1 MIKIGVVGASGFV
14 GGRLCE
20 MAAEARLEV
29 VRFSRVAR
37 AGYRGPEKGGG
48 WDFSGLDAVVNLAG
62 EPVLGLW
69 TEDKKRRILESRV
82 EGTRRVVEAM
92 RKEDGP
98 GVLVNA
104 SAIGFYGDTGER
116 AVDEGSAAGAGFL
129 AETCEAWEAE
139 AEPAVVAGKRVVS
152 VRTGFVVGQGGAMK
166 LVMPIFR
173 LGLGGNLGNGR
184 QWMSCVHV
192 DDVAGIFLWAVT
204 NPDVTGPV
212 NAVMPEAVRN
222 SDFTRELAAAMGRPA
237 FLPAPAFALRTVL
250 GGMSHVMLD
259 SARVV
264 PRVVLEKGFE
274 FRYPTLEA
282 AFQAVVSS
290 K

>member
-1 MIKIGVVGASGFV
+1 
-14 GGRLCE
+14 
-20 MAAEARLEV
+20 
-29 VRFSRVAR
+29 
-37 AGYRGPEKGGG
+37 
-48 WDFSGLDAVVNLAG
+48 VVNLAG

-104 SAIGFYGDTGER
+104 SAIGFYGDTGET

-204 NPDVTGPV
+204 NAYVAGPV
-212 NAVMPEAVRN
+212 NAVMPQAVRN
-222 SDFTRELAAAMGRPA
+222 SDFTRDLAAAMGRPA

-264 PRVVLEKGFE
+264 PRVALEKGFE

>member
-20 MAAEARLEV
+20 MAAEAGFEV

-92 RKEDGP
+92 RKEGGP

-104 SAIGFYGDTGER
+104 SAIGFYGNTGES
-116 AVDEGSAAGAGFL
+116 AVDERSAAGAGFL

-204 NPDVTGPV
+204 NKDLTGPV
-212 NAVMPEAVRN
+212 NAVMPQAVRN
-222 SDFTRELAAAMGRPA
+222 SDFTRELAAALGRPA

-264 PRVVLEKGFE
+264 PRVALEKGFE
-274 FRYPTLEA
+274 FSYPTLEA